1 MNVQQY
7 SSMPGESGVPAPVT
21 RPEQLQ
27 ASAVPTL
34 KVTVKGF
41 NAMEHRLLNGTVLLS
56 QRRQPR
62 LDLSNDD
69 GHTADVV
76 MIDAADAEAMRWA
89 KQQPWLKQKV
99 VIWVDAASAGQGH
112 IAIRRP
118 VQWTSLP
125 IILARALEQ
134 APRQSTDAS
143 HAAPNSSSSSSVHG
157 APNVQTAA
165 AAHSAQSAH
174 SATTQS
180 STSSRRAVL
189 VVDDSLAVRAFM
201 RSMLEARGFTVTDAE
216 SAEAGIEASAAQHYA
231 CILMDVLMPGI
242 DGYEACRRIKTRSR
256 NGSGP
261 AIVMLTSKSSPFD
274 RIRGKMAGC
283 DAYLTKPVDASTL
296 NDVLLRYFPATPSVA
311 ASPPAFPQAAVAGAP
326 RLRPPGIAAPR
337 VT

>member
-1 MNVQQY
+1 MNVQQF
-7 SSMPGESGVPAPVT
+7 SSMLGESEVTAPVT
-21 RPEQLQ
+21 RSEQLQ
-27 ASAVPTL
+27 VSAVPTL
-34 KVTVKGF
+34 KVMVKGF

-62 LDLSNDD
+62 LDLSSDE

-99 VIWVDAASAGQGH
+99 VIWVDAASTEQGH
-112 IAIRRP
+112 ITLRRP

-134 APRQSTDAS
+134 APRQPTDAL
-143 HAAPNSSSSSSVHG
+143 HAAPNSSSAHSV
-157 APNVQTAA
+157 PNTQTA
-165 AAHSAQSAH
+165 QTAH

-180 STSSRRAVL
+180 STSSRHSVL
-189 VVDDSLAVRAFM
+189 VVDDSLAVRALM
-201 RSMLEARGFTVTDAE
+201 RSMLEARGFTVTDAD
-216 SAEAGIEASAAQHYA
+216 SAEAGIDASAAEHYA

-283 DAYLTKPVDASTL
+283 DAYLTKPVDAKNL
-296 NDVLLRYFPATPSVA
+296 YDVLLRYFPATPSVS
-311 ASPPAFPQAAVAGAP
+311 ASPPAFPQAAVASAP
-326 RLRPPGIAAPR
+326 RTWTPGLAVR
-337 VT
+337 SVN